1 VDYWNDHANDTV
13 TKNSAE
19 IVTDDTETCDIGD
32 YIIAIYENKWYVGKF
47 VNTDLED
54 ENGFMYVSFMEK
66 GKKMSQWPR
75 NKDIIWYIDIKL
87 KLRTPIPSGKSER
100 MYKLESDEWV
110 KISNFD
116 NMQRTFHG

>member
-1 VDYWNDHANDTV
+1 MDYWNDHANDTV

-19 IVTDDTETCDIGD
+19 IVTDDTETYDIGD
-32 YIIAIYENKWYVGKF
+32 YIIAIYENKWYVGKI

-66 GKKMSQWPR
+66 RKKMLQWPR
-75 NKDIIWYIDIKL
+75 NKDIIWCKNIDIKF

-100 MYKLESDEWV
+100 MYKLESAEWV

-116 NMQRTFHG
+116 KM